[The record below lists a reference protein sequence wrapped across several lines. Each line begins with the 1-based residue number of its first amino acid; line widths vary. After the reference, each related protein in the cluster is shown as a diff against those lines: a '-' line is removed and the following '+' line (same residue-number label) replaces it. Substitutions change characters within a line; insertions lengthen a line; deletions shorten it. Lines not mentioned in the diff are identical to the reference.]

1 MEIFISKLRANP
13 AFHGLTYRVFSVLIT
28 DNAGEWCRQCANWQA
43 FEVQM
48 QFETKYTTP
57 ETSKELGIAENSN
70 KPLETHTKAFLME
83 RNMPPNH
90 WEICANA
97 AEFCLLR
104 FPPVAAEITAPVD
117 GDQERP
123 LEKLLRGYKSR
134 RQIDRELSAFEPP
147 G

>member
-1 MEIFISKLRANP
+1 
-13 AFHGLTYRVFSVLIT
+13 
-28 DNAGEWCRQCANWQA
+28 
-43 FEVQM
+43 M
-48 QFETKYTTP
+48 QFGTKYTTP

-70 KPLETHTKAFLME
+70 KTLENHTRAFLME
-83 RNMPPNH
+83 RKLSPNH
-90 WEICANA
+90 LEICANA

-123 LEKLLRGYKSR
+123 LEKPLRGYKSR
-134 RQIDRELSAFEPP
+134 RQIDRELSAFQRVSIPCLKRLKR